1 MDEGAELMID
11 GRQVF
16 PKHLFVTF
24 QMETCNEEMKAKIG
38 KSYFSKVTVPEYPD
52 GNFVGPTIITGE
64 NYHCLNACL
73 NLSQG

>member
-1 MDEGAELMID
+1 
-11 GRQVF
+11 
-16 PKHLFVTF
+16 
-24 QMETCNEEMKAKIG
+24 METCNEEMKTKVG
-38 KSYFSKVTVPEYPD
+38 ESKPILSQVTVPEYPD